1 MVEKGHFKEL
11 QTIIDMLP
19 KNNLKPLEEPGKS
32 SRALKRQREKRQE
45 KSPKAEVYPDSD
57 DDQEPDNGEQE
68 EEEESGEEE
77 EEDEGGEQ
85 SGEEED
91 IDMDPTFTT
100 PNKVE
105 SMKKRQTLVF
115 SATLALPPGFKKKL
129 KKGHLG
135 DKRLSKKNEYSVASL
150 SERAG
155 MRPNAAILD
164 LTTKT
169 ILAKKLEESVIE
181 YALSLIF
188 LFLLKGNIL
197 IQCSYLSKIVSFRVA
212 VD

>member
-19 KNNLKPLEEPGKS
+19 KNNLKPLEEPEKS
-32 SRALKRQREKRQE
+32 SRPLKKQREKRRE
-45 KSPKAEVYPDSD
+45 KSPEAEVYPDSD
-57 DDQEPDNGEQE
+57 DDQEPDSGEE

-155 MRPNAAILD
+155 MRPNAAIID
-164 LTTKT
+164 LTTNT
-169 ILAKKLEESVIE
+169 ILARKLEESVIE

-197 IQCSYLSKIVSFRVA
+197 FHCN
-212 VD
+212 

>member
-19 KNNLKPLEEPGKS
+19 NNNLKPLEEPKKS
-32 SRALKRQREKRQE
+32 SRTSNKQMKKHQE
-45 KSPKAEVYPDSD
+45 KSPEEEVYPDSD
-57 DDQEPDNGEQE
+57 DDQELDNGDE

-77 EEDEGGEQ
+77 EDEVAEQ
-85 SGEEED
+85 SGDED

-155 MRPNAAILD
+155 MRHNAAIID
-164 LTTKT
+164 LTTNT

-181 YALSLIF
+181 YALFLIL

-197 IQCSYLSKIVSFRVA
+197 LQMQLFV
-212 VD
+212 

>member
-32 SRALKRQREKRQE
+32 SRALKKQREKRRE
-45 KSPKAEVYPDSD
+45 KSPEAEVYPDSD
-57 DDQEPDNGEQE
+57 DDQEPDNGEE

-85 SGEEED
+85 SGEED

-155 MRPNAAILD
+155 MRPNAAIID
-164 LTTKT
+164 LTTNT

-197 IQCSYLSKIVSFRVA
+197 IQCSYLFKIVSFRVA

>member
-32 SRALKRQREKRQE
+32 SRASKKQREKRRE
-45 KSPKAEVYPDSD
+45 KSPEAEVYPDSD
-57 DDQEPDNGEQE
+57 DDQEPDNGEE

-85 SGEEED
+85 SGEED

-155 MRPNAAILD
+155 MRPNAAIID
-164 LTTKT
+164 LTTNT

-197 IQCSYLSKIVSFRVA
+197 IHCNYLFNIVGFRDA